1 MADGAA
7 DALASSQAGE
17 WRTNWPL
24 VATSLAGLSTTTIAI
39 YALGQFMAPLE
50 AEFGWSRT
58 EVSAGL
64 SVSLA
69 LSFVLMPIVGRLV
82 DRFNARLLA
91 IPGLVLIGLSL
102 ASFSLATDNF
112 AIWLGL
118 WTIYAFANALIG
130 PILWTAVISGTFD
143 RSRSIAIALTLCG
156 TNVGT
161 ALAPTAARLLLEEF
175 GWRTAFQ
182 LLPVIWVGPA
192 LLLVLF
198 FFVDRRDTSP
208 ARTARQATGTGKPPG
223 MFPILLSKTFIRLAL
238 AVTISG
244 FATAAYTIH
253 LAPAL
258 VSKGLDGT
266 VAATV
271 AGVAGIATAAG
282 KLATGSLFDRLGT
295 GTVVVVLMAL
305 FALACALFALP
316 SDNLPLAILA
326 SALIGMTAGG
336 NFALLTIATA
346 KLFGAAIFGAVY
358 GVLISLSALSAAIGP
373 LLASAVYD
381 ITGSYAP
388 AFWAGIG
395 VAIVTALLMQRLAPV
410 SLEETPS

>member
-7 DALASSQAGE
+7 HALASSQVGE

-58 EVSAGL
+58 EVSSGL
-64 SVSLA
+64 SLSLA

-82 DRFNARLLA
+82 DRFNARMLA

-102 ASFSLATDNF
+102 ASFSLATGNF
-112 AIWLGL
+112 ALWLGL

-143 RSRSIAIALTLCG
+143 RFRSIAIAITLCG

-161 ALAPTAARLLLEEF
+161 ALAPTAARLLLDEF

-182 LLPVIWVGPA
+182 LLAMIWVGPA

-198 FFVDRRDTSP
+198 FFVDRRDAP
-208 ARTARQATGTGKPPG
+208 AGTANRDEGPAKPAALA
-223 MFPILLSKTFIRLAL
+223 PILRTSTFVRLAL
-238 AVTISG
+238 AVAISG

-258 VSKGLDGT
+258 VSKGLDLAA
-266 VAATV
+266 AATV
-271 AGVAGIATAAG
+271 AGIAGVATAAG
-282 KLATGSLFDRLGT
+282 KIATGSLYDRLGT
-295 GTVVVVLMAL
+295 GRVVVVLMAL

-316 SDNLPLAILA
+316 SASLPLAILA

-336 NFALLTIATA
+336 NFALLTISAA
-346 KLFGAAIFGAVY
+346 RLFSARIFGAVY

-373 LLASAVYD
+373 LLASAIYD

-395 VAIVTALLMQRLAPV
+395 VALVTALLMQRLAPV
-410 SLEETPS
+410 SLEENRS